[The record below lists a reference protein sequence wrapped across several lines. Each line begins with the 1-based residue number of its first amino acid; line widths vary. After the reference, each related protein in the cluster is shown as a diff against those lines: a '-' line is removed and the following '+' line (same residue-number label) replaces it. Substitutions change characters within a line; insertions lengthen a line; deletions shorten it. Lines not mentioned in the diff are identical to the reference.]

1 MYSFCQTINSKIIY
15 WLFLRKCYD
24 FYILILC
31 PLRLF
36 VSNPTDCM
44 SGNHIQPTKVLLRVL
59 TYRMSQKLLRQPHPT
74 RNNFIWNKSISNDL
88 NFPYSKTLAS
98 FMFHVSWWWC
108 SSSWGAV
115 VKQRLSVGKSTERRL
130 LHDFC
135 SNLLLAPPPLYL
147 YPAKTFT

>member
-15 WLFLRKCYD
+15 GLFLRKCYD

-88 NFPYSKTLAS
+88 NNFPYSKTLPS
-98 FMFHVSWWWC
+98 FMFHVPPHGVC
-108 SSSWGAV
+108 GRKTTV
-115 VKQRLSVGKSTERRL
+115 IPVGKSTERRL
-130 LHDFC
+130 LDDFC